1 MLTIR
6 HLDEGRCTRVD
17 PTTLAAG
24 TLPAT
29 GWFWVDISHASG
41 PEADVLDRLGVHPLI
56 IEDMRDDRHL
66 PKVEVIGDQVSLT
79 VHGLHI
85 GGATRADTADDTT
98 DVEDELTTSELDIAL
113 VDRFLITYHEREMHA
128 LVAVGDHL
136 DRGGGAELHRPVLLL
151 HRILDTLNDV
161 MVPFIDH
168 FEHRLD
174 IVEED
179 LLTNPTHAT
188 RDDLFRLQR
197 DIIQLRRVVVPQ
209 AEVLRRL
216 ARDAT
221 TVMSDWFHPEDLSL
235 MHDVHDHLYRMA
247 GLSESYQQLVDSAMS
262 SYRAAQDDRLNEML
276 RVLTLISALLLPISV
291 VAGIYGTNFV
301 ALPGSRSRWGFAMMI
316 GSFVVIVVGMTV
328 WFRRRGWIGGAAEKA
343 AANRRISLRR
353 SIDVP
358 VLGTVLKVPVSGAR
372 AVGRGTRHIG
382 RRMTRATVRA
392 SGPPPGPPP
401 STDD

>member
-6 HLDEGRCTRVD
+6 HVDAGQCTRVD
-17 PTTLAAG
+17 PAALVSG
-24 TLPAT
+24 DLPDT
-29 GWFWVDISHASG
+29 GWFWVDMSHASG
-41 PEADVLDRLGVHPLI
+41 PEADVLELIGVHPLI

-66 PKVEVIGDQVSLT
+66 PKVEVLGNQVSLT
-79 VHGLHI
+79 VHGLRI
-85 GGATRADTADDTT
+85 GGRDPSAEHDGDGELATA
-98 DVEDELTTSELDIAL
+98 ELDIAL
-113 VDRFLITYHEREMHA
+113 VDRFLITYHDRQMHA
-128 LVAVGDHL
+128 VAAVGDHL
-136 DRGGGAELHRPVLLL
+136 DHGGAVELDRPVLLL
-151 HRILDTLNDV
+151 HRLLDTLNDI

-174 IVEED
+174 IVEDD
-179 LLTNPTHAT
+179 LLTDPTEAT
-188 RDDLFRLQR
+188 RDDLYRMQR

-221 TVMSDWFHPEDLSL
+221 TVMSDWFHPEDLAL

-301 ALPGSRSRWGFAMMI
+301 ELPGSRSPWGFVVML
-316 GSFVVIVVGMTV
+316 GSFAIIILGMLA
-328 WFRRRGWIGGAAEKA
+328 WFRQRGWIGDAAERA
-343 AANRRISLRR
+343 AADRRISLRR
-353 SIDVP
+353 TIDVP
-358 VLGTVLKVPVSGAR
+358 VLGTVLKVPVSSAR

-382 RRMTRATVRA
+382 RRITRRTRGGSDEGA
-392 SGPPPGPPP
+392 SP
-401 STDD
+401 DA

>member
-6 HLDEGRCTRVD
+6 HFDAGQCTRVD
-17 PTTLAAG
+17 PALLVTEA
-24 TLPAT
+24 LPAT
-29 GWFWVDISHASG
+29 GWFWVDMSHASG
-41 PEADVLDRLGVHPLI
+41 PESDVLARIGVHPLI

-66 PKVEVIGDQVSLT
+66 PKVEVLGNQVSLT
-79 VHGLHI
+79 VHGLRI
-85 GGATRADTADDTT
+85 GGRDPGSAHDP
-98 DVEDELTTSELDIAL
+98 EGELTTAELDIAL
-113 VDRFLITYHEREMHA
+113 VDRFLVTYHDRDMHA
-128 LVAVGDHL
+128 VTAVAHHL
-136 DRGGGAELHRPVLLL
+136 DHGGAGELDRPVLLL
-151 HRILDTLNDV
+151 HRLLDTLNDV

-174 IVEED
+174 IVEDD
-179 LLTNPTHAT
+179 LLTDPTEAT
-188 RDDLFRLQR
+188 RDDLYRMQR

-221 TVMSDWFHPEDLSL
+221 TVMSDWFHPDDLAL
-235 MHDVHDHLYRMA
+235 MRDVHDHLYRMA

-301 ALPGSRSRWGFAMMI
+301 DLPGSRSPWGFAVML
-316 GSFVVIVVGMTV
+316 GSFAIVVVGMLA
-328 WFRRRGWIGGAAEKA
+328 WFRQRGWIGGAAEQA
-343 AANRRISLRR
+343 AADRRISLRR
-353 SIDVP
+353 TIDVP

-372 AVGRGTRHIG
+372 AVGRGTRAVGRGTRHIG
-382 RRMTRATVRA
+382 QRITGQAR
-392 SGPPPGPPP
+392 PGSVEDADP
-401 STDD
+401 DA